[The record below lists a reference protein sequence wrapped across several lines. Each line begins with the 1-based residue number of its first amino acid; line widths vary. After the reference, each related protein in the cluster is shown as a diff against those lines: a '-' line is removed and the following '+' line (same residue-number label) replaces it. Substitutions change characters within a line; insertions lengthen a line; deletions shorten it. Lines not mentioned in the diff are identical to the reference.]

1 MALTAQ
7 RLSASIRSMK
17 NRLNTQAG
25 GASLLVTVILA
36 LLLLGVVGGLTTLSV
51 RELRQASNTEQ
62 SNRAL
67 SAAESFVEQK
77 ANEIVVAGSTAFN
90 DACKNQS
97 IGGAADNLAIT
108 CYTVTKGRGDSAEAV
123 LDRDKTFRLQL
134 DDISPAPASMSI
146 EWHVESDGSLP
157 GNWADYYT
165 GAGWPTTFEGEGDVP
180 AAIETTFVAWQ
191 KSSGNIAPNAT
202 DGDFGLP
209 LKKYLTKPGGTSGPV
224 KTTCSAKADEPF
236 ADGYYCKTTDEL
248 INLASAT
255 GQGAF
260 SNLVFKITP
269 RYSGT
274 KVRIKLF
281 DSTGKVITIP
291 LPYATID
298 VTARAN
304 NLYRRV
310 VATKVLDPTLAYSHL
325 DGNVLFSGKNICKT
339 LVVGSDYNGVNGGN
353 GTNDANCENPPP
365 E

>member
-25 GASLLVTVILA
+25 GASLLVTVVLA

-90 DACKNQS
+90 DTCKNQS

-134 DDISPAPASMSI
+134 DDVSPAPASMSI

-157 GNWADYYT
+157 DNWADYYA

-191 KSSGNIAPNAT
+191 KSSGNIVPNAT

-209 LKKYLTKPGGTSGPV
+209 LKKYLTKPGGSNG
-224 KTTCSAKADEPF
+224 TTIQTICGEPEE
-236 ADGYYCKTTDEL
+236 GYYCRTSSR
-248 INLASAT
+248 INLATAT
-255 GQGAF
+255 GQPIG

-269 RYSGT
+269 RYSGA
-274 KVRIKLF
+274 KVRIKFF

-310 VATKVLDPTLAYSHL
+310 VATKALDPTLAYSHL

-339 LVVGSDYNGVNGGN
+339 LMVGSDYNGVNGGN
-353 GTNDANCENPPP
+353 GTNDVNCENPPP